1 MNALIRIFIDICLL
15 RAGPQQLPHSTAL
28 MWLSVAAYATVGVVS
43 GLSYFGDWRALG
55 ASLLDTLLLAATLQ
69 LVLGIGGHRERL
81 TKALT
86 AVTGSW
92 ALIGLL
98 ALPLLFAVNR
108 AAEGEGGGA
117 LLGLLVLL
125 GWSLAVLGH
134 VLRHALEI
142 SLMAALGISVAY
154 FLISQILVQAVF
166 PLPVS

>member
-1 MNALIRIFIDICLL
+1 MSALIRIFVEICLL
-15 RAGPQQLPHSTAL
+15 RAGPQRLPHSVLL
-28 MWLSVAAYATVGVVS
+28 MWLCVVAYAAVGVVS
-43 GLSYFGDWRALG
+43 GLSYFGDWRAVG

-81 TKALT
+81 LKTLT

-92 ALIGLL
+92 TLTGLL

-108 AAEGEGGGA
+108 AAEGEGGLA

-125 GWSLAVLGH
+125 GWTLAILGH
-134 VLRHALEI
+134 VLRHALDI
-142 SLMAALGISVAY
+142 SLMAATGISVAY
-154 FLISQILVQAVF
+154 FLVSQAVVQALF